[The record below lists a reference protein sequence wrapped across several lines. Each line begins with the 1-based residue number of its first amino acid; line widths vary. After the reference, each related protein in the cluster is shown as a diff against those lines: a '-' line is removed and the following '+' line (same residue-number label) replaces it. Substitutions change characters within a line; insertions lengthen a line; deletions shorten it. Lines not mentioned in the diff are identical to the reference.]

1 MPLCSDPPYLPP
13 SRPLLLR
20 PPETLC
26 VQVAREVV
34 ARHGKALT
42 LEAQRAALG
51 KRPLECWADVV
62 QVPGK
67 GPGGPCE

>member
-1 MPLCSDPPYLPP
+1 M
-13 SRPLLLR
+13 
-20 PPETLC
+20 
-26 VQVAREVV
+26 QVAREVV

>member
-1 MPLCSDPPYLPP
+1 M
-13 SRPLLLR
+13 
-20 PPETLC
+20 
-26 VQVAREVV
+26 QVAREVV

-62 QVPGK
+62 QVPGE
-67 GPGGPCE
+67 GPGRLCGWWGTSVSSLICVV